1 MKYIL
6 DIDGTIIDGETLNL
20 DSKAFVSSLER
31 KHIDYLLMT
40 NSVASPNKICERL
53 LRGGIEI
60 DPGRILNPI
69 IAINEYIKNQEIA
82 RAFVVGGP
90 EDLQQLE
97 IIQDEREPQIVV
109 LIDFE
114 RSNATYETIQKAFRY
129 IQRGVQVVSASGAK
143 YYLKDGIRH
152 VDTGAFVSLFDALS
166 DKPTLILG
174 KPSLGYFEVARSKL
188 SCAAGDLIV
197 VGDDWSADIA
207 GALNFGAKA
216 ILIRSGKYIDGDEKK
231 VAGTICVGNFS
242 EITVS

>member
-1 MKYIL
+1 MKYII
-6 DIDGTIIDGETLNL
+6 DIDGTIIDGVTLNL
-20 DSKAFVSSLER
+20 DSKAFLSSLER
-31 KHIDYLLMT
+31 KYIDYLLMT
-40 NSVASPNKICERL
+40 NSVASPNRICERL

-69 IAINEYIKNQEIA
+69 IAINEYIKNQDIS
-82 RAFVVGGP
+82 RAFVVCGP
-90 EDLQQLE
+90 EELQQLE
-97 IIQDEREPQIVV
+97 ITLDEHEPQIVV

-114 RSNATYETIQKAFRY
+114 RSNVTYETIQKVFSY
-129 IQRGVQVVSASGAK
+129 IQRGVPVVSASGSK

-166 DKPTLILG
+166 DKPILILG

-188 SCAAGDLIV
+188 SCAVGDLIV
-197 VGDDWSADIA
+197 VGDDWSTDIA
-207 GALNFGAKA
+207 GALKFGAQA
-216 ILIRSGKYIDGDEKK
+216 ILVRSGKYIVGDEKK